1 MDILREKLERAGRIL
16 DFEVEEAAGE
26 MMNTYLEELYR
37 WNRAY
42 NLVGRKTTWEGLV
55 DHVVD
60 SLTPLLYA
68 KLFEEE
74 TEMLDLGAGAG
85 LPGIPL
91 YIIKGP
97 LDMSLVEPVRK
108 KNSFLRHVR
117 RKLCLESLKVVTM
130 RSEEMAR
137 SDEYLNEYERVFMRA
152 VADPVRAI
160 KLARPLLSSGGA
172 AYPFPW
178 KGTRGSS
185 LPAREGPVQVGHAAG
200 KHAVYEKGDRKRYIY
215 CDSEEGR
222 VDC

>member
-1 MDILREKLERAGRIL
+1 MDILREKLERAGHIL
-16 DFEVEEAAGE
+16 DFEVEETAGG

-60 SLTPLLYA
+60 SLTPLLYT
-68 KLFEEE
+68 KLFEKEP
-74 TEMLDLGAGAG
+74 EMLDLGTGAG

-137 SDEYLNEYERVFMRA
+137 SDEYLNKYERVFMRA
-152 VADPVRAI
+152 VADPARAV
-160 KLARPLLSSGGA
+160 KLARPLLSSGGLLTLFLGKESGEA
-172 AYPFPW
+172 LSR
-178 KGTRGSS
+178 RGKDPSRLGMQLENMRS
-185 LPAREGPVQVGHAAG
+185 TKKVTGR
-200 KHAVYEKGDRKRYIY
+200 DTYIAILKKA
-215 CDSEEGR
+215 E
-222 VDC
+222 

>member
-91 YIIKGP
+91 YIIKGQ

-160 KLARPLLSSGGA
+160 KLARPLLSSGGLLTLFLGKEPA
-172 AYPFPW
+172 EALSR
-178 KGTRGSS
+178 RGKDPSR
-185 LPAREGPVQVGHAAG
+185 LGMQVENMRSTKKVTGR
-200 KHAVYEKGDRKRYIY
+200 DTYIAILKKA
-215 CDSEEGR
+215 E
-222 VDC
+222 

>member
-1 MDILREKLERAGRIL
+1 LEILREKLERAGRIL
-16 DFEVEEAAGE
+16 DFEVVEEAGS

-55 DHVVD
+55 GHAID

-68 KLFEEE
+68 KLFEKD
-74 TEMLDLGAGAG
+74 TEMLDLGTGAG

-97 LDMSLVEPVRK
+97 LDMSLAEPVRK
-108 KNSFLRHVR
+108 KNSFLRHIR

-130 RSEEMAR
+130 RAEEMSR
-137 SDEYLNEYERVFMRA
+137 SDEYLNGYERIFMRA
-152 VADPVRAI
+152 VADPAQAA

-172 AYPFPW
+172 LTLFLGKEA
-178 KGTRGSS
+178 GETLSRRGKDTFR
-185 LPAREGPVQVGHAAG
+185 PGMQVENIRSTKKVTGRDTYIAIL
-200 KHAVYEKGDRKRYIY
+200 RKA
-215 CDSEEGR
+215 E
-222 VDC
+222 